1 MRQNASRFPMALAL
15 LLAAVAAHAQAPWL
29 TFRRDLDPRA
39 VVSALAP
46 LDGGGWIAAGR
57 ERDTALVERAVL
69 WRLDAQ
75 GGTVWKGA
83 WAPRGSARFRDLL
96 LLDGGILAVG
106 AQSAAD
112 GSAARPWILR
122 ASLDGDSL
130 WTREPPIGDP
140 GEFFAVSPRPSGFW
154 CAGRGA
160 APGDLPDA
168 LLAAFAPD
176 GALDW
181 VRYYGSPSLE
191 QTFDLAPLPDGGA
204 LLAGAF
210 FDGTVD
216 KVYAVRATAAGNPA
230 WTRSYTHGQ
239 NDFALAAEATA
250 DGGAVMAG
258 SGRFAGNDEGV
269 LLSVDGFGVPR
280 WEARFGG
287 AGSDRF
293 SALAALDGGDWLA
306 AGRLDTAGGT
316 AAWML
321 RTDSLGAPRWSRVDA
336 TSGGAWEAALP
347 GADGALLLGGESAEG
362 GLVMRFGPQ
371 GLFCGQPAATAWTPS
386 GEGVLLQWEAVPGA
400 TRYALRWRAE
410 GWTEDSLRWTPLL
423 AEGLSPVPE
432 GPRYDWSVTAWCG
445 EDHYGLPA
453 TDSLRL
459 LLGGLPDSAAP
470 AAWRLVPNPAR
481 ERAVVLGAEGRRWAL
496 LSPSGRTLATGRAGE
511 PILLR
516 GRAAGAYTVRLDD
529 GSRQRLVV
537 P

>member
-1 MRQNASRFPMALAL
+1 
-15 LLAAVAAHAQAPWL
+15 
-29 TFRRDLDPRA
+29 
-39 VVSALAP
+39 
-46 LDGGGWIAAGR
+46 
-57 ERDTALVERAVL
+57 
-69 WRLDAQ
+69 
-75 GGTVWKGA
+75 
-83 WAPRGSARFRDLL
+83 
-96 LLDGGILAVG
+96 
-106 AQSAAD
+106 
-112 GSAARPWILR
+112 
-122 ASLDGDSL
+122 
-130 WTREPPIGDP
+130 
-140 GEFFAVSPRPSGFW
+140 
-154 CAGRGA
+154 
-160 APGDLPDA
+160 
-168 LLAAFAPD
+168 
-176 GALDW
+176 
-181 VRYYGSPSLE
+181 
-191 QTFDLAPLPDGGA
+191 
-204 LLAGAF
+204 
-210 FDGTVD
+210 
-216 KVYAVRATAAGNPA
+216 
-230 WTRSYTHGQ
+230 
-239 NDFALAAEATA
+239 
-250 DGGAVMAG
+250 
-258 SGRFAGNDEGV
+258 
-269 LLSVDGFGVPR
+269 
-280 WEARFGG
+280 
-287 AGSDRF
+287 
-293 SALAALDGGDWLA
+293 
-306 AGRLDTAGGT
+306 
-316 AAWML
+316 ML

-459 LLGGLPDSAAP
+459 LLGGLPDAAAPAAP